1 MMLVNL
7 LARQS
12 RLVITALAVALCVMV
27 GVFDGLSGP
36 DYSLAP
42 FYLVPVV
49 MAAWFAGKRTGYL
62 LSFTSALV
70 WLVAEMAGGRYYRL
84 DYALY
89 WNDFMELLLFLLTSL
104 FVSVLKGALEREH
117 GMSLTDQLSGLP
129 NRRHFFELVG
139 GEIRR
144 NHRYDTP
151 FTVAYLDIDNFKT
164 VNDTMGHAEGDKL
177 LRQVGTII
185 ATAVRETDTAARL
198 GGDEFAL
205 LLPETA
211 RESALTVAV
220 KVRQQLK
227 EDVERRWPVSFSM
240 GMVTYLK
247 SPASIDEVVSRADRL
262 MYEVKNEGKDALRQ
276 DVVGES
282 RLVIS

>member
-1 MMLVNL
+1 MLVDF
-7 LARQS
+7 LARQPRS
-12 RLVITALAVALCVMV
+12 VVTALAVVLCIVV
-27 GVFDGLSGP
+27 GVLDGLSGP
-36 DYSLAP
+36 DYSLVP

-49 MAAWFAGKRTGYL
+49 LAAWFVGRRTGYL

-70 WLVAEMAGGRYYRL
+70 WLVAEMADGRYHRL
-84 DYALY
+84 DFVLY
-89 WNDFMELLLFLLTSL
+89 WNDFMELLLFLLTVL
-104 FVSVLKGALEREH
+104 VVSALKGALEREH
-117 GMSLTDQLSGLP
+117 GIALTDQVTGMP
-129 NRRHFFELVG
+129 NRRHFYALVT

-151 FTVAYLDIDNFKT
+151 FTIAYLDIDNFKT
-164 VNDTMGHAEGDKL
+164 VNDTMGHAEGDNL
-177 LRQVGTII
+177 LRQVGAII
-185 ATAVRETDTAARL
+185 AGAIRETDTVARL

-227 EDVERRWPVSFSM
+227 KGVEGRWPVSFSM

-247 SPASIDEVVSRADRL
+247 SPAAIDDVVGRADRL
-262 MYEVKNEGKDALRQ
+262 MYEVKKGGKDALRQ
-276 DVVGES
+276 EVAGE
-282 RLVIS
+282 